1 MVTVTGWGVVPK
13 YYHTH
18 GKDWICHDLV
28 GLLSSILGPFCSW
41 HLSLSSRPS
50 IIKGAQVFIFSGSS
64 VYSIPQWETKYQHN
78 NSWWLRVTLVQE
90 KYMCYMNVRIC
101 VYAYIYRII
110 HFFWEINYHLK
121 LPKDNSSSN
130 MTKSIHIGELIK
142 MKLAIEVMVSSL
154 TYSSTYETRND
165 EILHADPAVRDQ
177 AHQNFGDTIDGLNAC
192 TKDVWNPISNR
203 IFSIST
209 AARLFFRNHQKHMQ
223 TIETLVSAP
232 SYVFFFWVS
241 AQLHV
246 SCLEI
251 CMESGQ
257 NWSHCRCK
265 RIRCFFF

>member
-1 MVTVTGWGVVPK
+1 
-13 YYHTH
+13 
-18 GKDWICHDLV
+18 
-28 GLLSSILGPFCSW
+28 
-41 HLSLSSRPS
+41 
-50 IIKGAQVFIFSGSS
+50 
-64 VYSIPQWETKYQHN
+64 
-78 NSWWLRVTLVQE
+78 
-90 KYMCYMNVRIC
+90 
-101 VYAYIYRII
+101 
-110 HFFWEINYHLK
+110 
-121 LPKDNSSSN
+121 
-130 MTKSIHIGELIK
+130 MTKPIHIGELIM

-177 AHQNFGDTIDGLNAC
+177 AHQNFGDTVDGLNAC

-209 AARLFFRNHQKHMQ
+209 AARLFLRNHQKHMQ
-223 TIETLVSAP
+223 SIETLVSAP

-257 NWSHCRCK
+257 NWSHCRSK
-265 RIRCFFF
+265 RIRCFFKSMAICRFLFGKIWCLPTCQGSRFLFLAVFETWRDP